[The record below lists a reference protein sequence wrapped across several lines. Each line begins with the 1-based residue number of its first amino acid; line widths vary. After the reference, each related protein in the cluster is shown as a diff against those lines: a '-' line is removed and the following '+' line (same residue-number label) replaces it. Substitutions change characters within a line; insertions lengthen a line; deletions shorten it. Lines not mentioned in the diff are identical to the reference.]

1 VRAHTHTNVTIVLQ
15 RAGLIPSGKE
25 DVALFNADSYGVFK
39 NKQILKHMIALGKVK
54 ANIFSALAPN
64 NHRYSMQTKS
74 LREKNARKIILPF
87 S

>member
-1 VRAHTHTNVTIVLQ
+1 VTIVLQ

-39 NKQILKHMIALGKVK
+39 NKQQIPKHMIALGKVK
-54 ANIFSALAPN
+54 DNIFSALTPN
-64 NHRYSMQTKS
+64 NHHYSMQTKS
-74 LREKNARKIILPF
+74 SREKTPVKSF